1 MWLAG
6 DAPAVS
12 PFWQTWLP
20 TFIVGILTAV
30 CGVVGTIVVKH
41 MNRRLD
47 DATTDKTQSESRKV
61 EAEAESTQVTTARG
75 LVAEIRA
82 MMVDQRQTYEG
93 QLTMARESSTA
104 QIEAVRLQHQSDMKS
119 MKDRMSGIEAAFTRH
134 REWDDQA
141 TAVLRQTQGD
151 FPDPPPVHFD

>member
-1 MWLAG
+1 MWFAG

-20 TFIVGILTAV
+20 TFIVGVLTAV

-82 MMVDQRQTYEG
+82 MMVDQRQTYE
-93 QLTMARESSTA
+93 
-104 QIEAVRLQHQSDMKS
+104 AVRVQHQSDMKS